1 MTTVYL
7 YRTTK
12 ARNGHF
18 ASFIELWEEGAHT
31 SVLVSHENHPTRGR
45 AYRQRHP
52 MPGHAVASRAPIHTH
67 AAGGA
72 SFPPFPFVLQSAPIV
87 SREG

>member
-45 AYRQRHP
+45 AYRYAKQMAQANAKRDTMATRSLIP
-52 MPGHAVASRAPIHTH
+52 TASATLCRAM
-67 AAGGA
+67 
-72 SFPPFPFVLQSAPIV
+72 
-87 SREG
+87 R